1 MPLSVL
7 DWREVKRHYI
17 GRKDVHRRMMKLHA
31 RGQSKEFVDLALG
44 ISDKAGNY
52 SASDHA
58 LGPQI
63 RKDNRDADQRV
74 FELAGLLMH
83 LEDGIGAPVL
93 IHSAALKRLK
103 IGVGSEISCMVNPTV
118 CWVAN
123 TRTIW
128 THLVFKHH
136 GSIRR
141 ADEELALYR
150 NEDESSEMAYR
161 RWTALHSGVVATLDR
176 VVQYGAGMAQSVGI
190 KPGKIPYIWAD
201 AICSS
206 LYAHHHK

>member
-7 DWREVKRHYI
+7 DWREVRRHYDDREDI
-17 GRKDVHRRMMKLHA
+17 HRQLLKLHA
-31 RGQSKEFVDLALG
+31 RDRQKEFVDLALG

-52 SASDHA
+52 SASDHT

-63 RKDNRDADQRV
+63 RRDNRDADQRV

-83 LEDGIGAPVL
+83 LPDGIGAPIL
-93 IHSAALKRLK
+93 IDQAGLKRLK
-103 IGVGSEISCMVNPTV
+103 IGVGSEMSCMVNPKV

-136 GSIRR
+136 GNIRK
-141 ADEELALYR
+141 ANEELALYR
-150 NEDESSEMAYR
+150 DENESSEMAYR
-161 RWTALHSGVVATLDR
+161 RWTALHGAVVATLKIVAID
-176 VVQYGAGMAQSVGI
+176 GAQKAEEQKIRPGGI
-190 KPGKIPYIWAD
+190 PFLWAD

-206 LYAHHHK
+206 LYAHHHD